1 MNNRMKLTKKQV
13 NKILSLTYPDY
24 TGRKFSIEFSDNIHF
39 HDTNWSGGSRTY
51 YTFLKSDYTAA
62 ILPSPA
68 PWVNPYEGLTV
79 KIPDDILI
87 VEHCFFCGSDMG
99 IRIVANLS
107 HLNQYQ
113 KMLV

>member
-1 MNNRMKLTKKQV
+1 MKLNSKQV
-13 NKILSLTYPDY
+13 KNILAVTYPDY
-24 TGRKFSIEFSDNIHF
+24 KGRKFSIEFKDNITF
-39 HDTNWSGGSRTY
+39 YDTNWSGGSRTY

-87 VEHCFFCGSDMG
+87 VEHVYFCGSDMG
-99 IRIVANLS
+99 IRIIASTS
-107 HLNQYQ
+107 HLNRYQ